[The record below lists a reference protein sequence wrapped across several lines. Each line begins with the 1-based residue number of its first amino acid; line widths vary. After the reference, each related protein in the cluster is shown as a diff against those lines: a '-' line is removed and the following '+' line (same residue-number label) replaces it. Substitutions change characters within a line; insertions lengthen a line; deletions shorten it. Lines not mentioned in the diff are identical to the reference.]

1 MNRVSDSVAT
11 APVAHVSRLRVYYE
25 DTDAG
30 GIVYYANYLR
40 FFERA
45 RSDWLRALGVT
56 HRDLAERDGIG
67 FVVRDA
73 AVQYLRPARLEDE
86 LDIDVRVVELGRASM
101 RIGQHATRVADQV
114 LLAHGTVRVAAI
126 ETASGRPAPLP
137 KWLYETLQG

>member
-1 MNRVSDSVAT
+1 MSRVSESTAT

-56 HRDLAERDGIG
+56 HRDLATRDGIG
-67 FVVRDA
+67 FVVREA
-73 AVQYLRPARLEDE
+73 SVQYLQPARLEDE
-86 LDIDVRVVELGRASM
+86 LDIDVRVVELGRAPM
-101 RIGQHATRVADQV
+101 RIGQHATRTGYAT
-114 LLAHGTVRVAAI
+114 LLAPGTVRVAAI
-126 ETASGRPAPLP
+126 ELATGRPAPLP